1 VIAWLKHYWCNYLQ
15 TSLGSVLA
23 AIALIDVQ
31 GLHDTLAKL
40 FTETGY
46 HVVRLLCSIA
56 IVIRGVQ
63 AIRAK
68 SAADNQPRA

>member
-1 VIAWLKHYWCNYLQ
+1 MIAWLKHFWCNYVQ
-15 TSLGSVLA
+15 TSFGAVLA

-31 GLHDTLAKL
+31 GLHDTLANL

-46 HVVRLLCSIA
+46 HVIRLACSIA
-56 IVIRGVQ
+56 IVVRGVQ

-68 SAADNQPRA
+68 SAADSQPRA